1 MRLAF
6 ALAVALSV
14 GCHAVHYDPVD
25 EIEFQAFP
33 DARSALAA
41 VLLEAGPA
49 KVYAV
54 GEYHPT
60 SKTATVKS
68 PLAHFAS
75 MVDVIA
81 PRAQHIVLESWLDDG
96 CSAAKQVDAQVAAAI
111 DRPATG
117 ASTMDAFIMKGA
129 KENLVAHGL
138 TVTCL
143 EQSTILDGRGRV
155 DFLSLLQLIT
165 EKLGDAAASFV
176 SDDRAVIVYG
186 GALHND
192 LYPRWQLDSL
202 SYAVDLDKKLGGG
215 VVEIDLVVPEIIAP
229 MAMVRAEGWFPLI
242 GRSAPNVAMVWQRG
256 PHSFVIILPAQSTAV
271 ARIALPHEHA

>member
-1 MRLAF
+1 M
-6 ALAVALSV
+6 
-14 GCHAVHYDPVD
+14 HYDPVD

-41 VLLEAGPA
+41 VLIEAGPA

-60 SKTATVKS
+60 SKTANVKS
-68 PLAHFAS
+68 PLSHFAS
-75 MVDVIA
+75 MIDVIA
-81 PRAQHIVLESWLDDG
+81 PRAHHIVLESWLDDG
-96 CSAAKQVDAQVAAAI
+96 CSAAKQVDAQIAATT
-111 DRPATG
+111 DRSTG
-117 ASTMDAFIMKGA
+117 QAKNMDAFVMKGA
-129 KENLVAHGL
+129 QQKLVAHGL
-138 TVTCL
+138 SITCL
-143 EQSTILDGRGRV
+143 EQSTILDQHGRV
-155 DFLSLLQLIT
+155 DFYSLLQLIT
-165 EKLGDAAASFV
+165 EKLGEAAEAFA

-202 SYAVDLDKKLGGG
+202 SYAVELDKKLHGG

-229 MAMVRAEGWFPLI
+229 MPMVRAEAWFPLI
-242 GRSAPNVAMVWQRG
+242 GRSAPGVAMVWQRG
-256 PHSFVIILPAQSTAV
+256 PHSFVIILPAESTAV